1 MTVRSRALAFTANAS
16 MEECVV
22 AIAVCDFQQL
32 STHSSRFLAHLVGKI
47 LEGFHYVAYQ
57 GRLLPEYCKR
67 YNRGG
72 LQGVRCA
79 AGAAVTP
86 SCPYTP
92 HLTNSDCRP
101 KRPPGI
107 ALSWGARS
115 TWPGRDRVASRA
127 ALCAGR
133 AGAGYSR
140 LAESRVPGSGL
151 KRPIVL
157 GGAGL
162 RHPSLRGPKGLLEE
176 VLLMGCRNL
185 RPREVRCTV
194 CRSHFLRPAA
204 KWGGCQ
210 RPCSGCCSTVAPWGP
225 VQLSA
230 GCVGR
235 AWREFVMW

>member
-1 MTVRSRALAFTANAS
+1 MWRTKADCFQNIVRDTIVEGCKEYDAQQ
-16 MEECVV
+16 E
-22 AIAVCDFQQL
+22 QQL
-32 STHSSRFLAHLVGKI
+32 HLRAH
-47 LEGFHYVAYQ
+47 
-57 GRLLPEYCKR
+57 
-67 YNRGG
+67 
-72 LQGVRCA
+72 
-79 AGAAVTP
+79 
-86 SCPYTP
+86 TP
-92 HLTNSDCRP
+92 HTSQIQIADRNV
-101 KRPPGI
+101 PPSI